1 MINKNEIP
9 IWSAARPWTKEQ
21 IVSSTF
27 QDLKKTL
34 QTIESLPGGKVFSE
48 LESFHLSLRVFLDAT
63 YDLFSSIN
71 LFKSE
76 SENPDFWN
84 RPRRIDLERL
94 EVRIQRGI
102 FSATMAAMA
111 LVDHTR
117 IFSNHFPV
125 EHYQERVNE
134 SFSENHLHKFVQGL
148 RNFTT
153 HVRIAKSN
161 WVTKWDREGRSVFFL
176 LSLTDLNKW
185 DGWDA
190 LSRTYI
196 ESNSEGINVEQLFDN
211 YSKKVKSFHDWF
223 RSRVWESSSED
234 LKEYLTCK
242 RAYNAVNAR
251 SMWNVLLTQAF
262 PKKKID
268 PYMYLDKYLSDNEI
282 EEILSLPFRSKL
294 QVDRIIELVDEYGCC
309 DEELRNAAYRLF
321 EVTSQQPHE
330 PDRGLGGP
338 LQVMQALCIKSN

>member
-1 MINKNEIP
+1 MMANKNKIP
-9 IWSAARPWTKEQ
+9 IWNAVRPWTEEQ

-27 QDLKKTL
+27 QDFVRALK
-34 QTIESLPGGKVFSE
+34 TIESHPGGKVFSE
-48 LESFHLSLRVFLDAT
+48 LESLHLSLRVFLDAT
-63 YDLFSSIN
+63 YDLLSSIN

-84 RPRRIDLERL
+84 RSRRIDSERL
-94 EVRIQRGI
+94 KVRIQRGI

-111 LVDHTR
+111 LVDHTK

-125 EHYQERVNE
+125 EQYQEKINE
-134 SFSENHLHKFVQGL
+134 SFAENPLHKFVQGL

-161 WVTKWDREGRSVFFL
+161 WVTKWDKEGRSIFFL
-176 LSLTDLNKW
+176 FSVTDLNNW
-185 DGWDA
+185 DGWHA

-196 ESNSEGINVEQLFDN
+196 ASNPEGINVEQLFHD
-211 YSKKVKSFHDWF
+211 YSKKVKSFHDSF
-223 RSRVWESSSED
+223 RSRVWERSSED

-242 RAYNAVNAR
+242 RTYNAVNAR
-251 SMWNVLLTQAF
+251 SMWNLLLTQAF
-262 PKKKID
+262 PQNKID

-282 EEILSLPFRSKL
+282 EEVLSLPFRSKL

-309 DEELRNAAYRLF
+309 DEKLRYAAYKLF
-321 EVTSQQPHE
+321 EVTP
-330 PDRGLGGP
+330 
-338 LQVMQALCIKSN
+338 

>member
-1 MINKNEIP
+1 ME
-9 IWSAARPWTKEQ
+9 KEQ
-21 IVSSTF
+21 IVSFTF
-27 QDLKKTL
+27 QDVVGTL
-34 QTIESLPGGKVFSE
+34 QTIESLHGGKVFLE
-48 LESFHLSLRVFLDAT
+48 LESLHLSLRVFLDAT
-63 YDLFSSIN
+63 YDLLSSIN
-71 LFKSE
+71 LFKGE

-84 RPRRIDLERL
+84 RPRRIDFERL

-117 IFSNHFPV
+117 IFSTHFPV

-134 SFSENHLHKFVQGL
+134 SFAENTLHKFVQGL
-148 RNFTT
+148 RNFTS

-161 WVTKWDREGRSVFFL
+161 WVTTWEKEGRSVFFL
-176 LSLTDLNKW
+176 FSVKDLNKW

-196 ESNSEGINVEQLFDN
+196 ESNPEGINVEQLFDN

-223 RSRVWESSSED
+223 RSRIWERSAED
-234 LKEYLTCK
+234 LKEYLTRK
-242 RAYNAVNAR
+242 RTYNAVNAR

-262 PKKKID
+262 TQKKID

-294 QVDRIIELVDEYGCC
+294 QVDRIIELIDEYRCC

-321 EVTSQQPHE
+321 GVTP
-330 PDRGLGGP
+330 
-338 LQVMQALCIKSN
+338 